1 MSIFGNVSV
10 ADGFDQLEIDFV
22 KSLMASGQVS
32 PEDVANQFNVPLE
45 TVLAF
50 APTTVN
56 ESGEG
61 NGLFETLSRGKTLF
75 QSGKQAVDALQ
86 QYNILKNTPSVAA
99 TAATTMEEL
108 AANNPLIIQNFGGA
122 SSDGVQVFTET
133 QKAAQMKEAAD
144 IFAGNL
150 GSVVGAISG
159 KESGK
164 ETAALAVL
172 SSINPAAALAY
183 RLFDAMDFFGGGG
196 LEATPM
202 TAEERADY
210 EAQQKLDFVS
220 NVANLS
226 GEGGDA
232 LLSEAIAAAEARGI
246 SVDSLLSDLDAGYA
260 DLTNTL
266 RTDDGFVAGNA
277 PVFTTGDTQIKNVG
291 DEYYDQF
298 TQEELSAMQAA
309 NAAVLDVPLNVA
321 QGALM
326 GTEMLTNVAGADN
339 VASRTLGEW
348 QDVLGGM
355 MSEQSKLDK
364 AEISRIMSEAE
375 GQGWYEEMKA
385 AAEAFGVAPIDF
397 VTNALGTT
405 LPVLAATAVTGGG
418 ILPATVVGAATGVGT
433 AKGAIYDATKQEML
447 NQGVSI
453 EDAERIASDAQS
465 YGGENLGE
473 ILISGGFGALA
484 GSTGVEASVSRILQN
499 IGKGGTATVVKGALG
514 EGIGEFGEGGAEQYA
529 ANKALQELGLE
540 IDEFQGV
547 VGNAFLEKF
556 AGNVTGGGIA
566 AVEVATEGGTE
577 GIADTNVNSQILQD
591 FNNAYQNELENIS
604 GSNVENLASTGL
616 ENELNSN
623 ELGSS
628 ITGTE
633 DTSGAETR
641 DLSTSP
647 KNVNEVTESEIS
659 EIESAIEES
668 GLTTTQATGQ
678 TTAQQNANTVTGL
691 ATVANKATSLFG
703 FGAAAIAAVVYA
715 ANKSGASA
723 QDVAAATNLSVD
735 QVNKLAN
742 EAGQTINN
750 QGSSTVDVGA
760 DTINKVVDGGA
771 SKADLAANQTAANE
785 AAKAAADKAAQ
796 EAAAAKA
803 AAAKAAADQAA
814 ADGAKDAA
822 LIKAAA
828 ESKAAADKAAA
839 DAAAAKAASDKAAA
853 DKAAADKAA
862 ADAAAS
868 TTADTSTATDTS
880 TTTNATT
887 LSDVIAN
894 TNAAT
899 SITNTVDTSLST
911 GSDINSTVDSTVST
925 AINNGVDTN
934 TAVNSSVSSSVS
946 TAINSGVTA
955 NTAINTA
962 VNSAINSAANA
973 NGNVNSAINSAVNSA
988 ITSAVNSGA
997 NVNAA
1002 TNTAV
1007 NSAVNAAT
1015 NAGVNTNTATNIAT
1029 NAATNANTNINNNVN
1044 TNVNTNVNANVNAN
1058 INTNLNPNVNT
1069 NVNSNV
1075 NPNVNPN
1082 PNLNVNTNVNPNV
1095 NPNVNVNT
1103 TFNPNINQ
1111 EVPDPEEE
1119 QRQGLM
1125 MLIQQTPITESILF
1139 EPKFTKLQ
1147 NVQQGMFDAFLR
1159 AAGGNR

>member
-1 MSIFGNVSV
+1 MSIFGNVS
-10 ADGFDQLEIDFV
+10 AAGGFDQSEIDFV

-61 NGLFETLSRGKTLF
+61 NGLFETLSRGNTLF
-75 QSGKQAVDALQ
+75 QSGKQVVDSLKALNTINANAGVINNVGANSPWALNVGGSDAAVIADP
-86 QYNILKNTPSVAA
+86 TA
-99 TAATTMEEL
+99 TFT
-108 AANNPLIIQNFGGA
+108 GGL
-122 SSDGVQVFTET
+122 S
-133 QKAAQMKEAAD
+133 
-144 IFAGNL
+144 
-150 GSVVGAISG
+150 SVVGALSG
-159 KESGK
+159 KESKK

-183 RLFDAMDFFGGGG
+183 RLFDAMYFFGGGG

-202 TAEERADY
+202 TAEERAYY

-232 LLSEAIAAAEARGI
+232 ILSEAIAAAEARGI
-246 SVDSLLSDLDAGYA
+246 SIDSLLSDLDAGYA

-298 TQEELSAMQAA
+298 TQEELAAMQAA

-339 VASRTLGEW
+339 VASQTLGEW

-375 GQGWYEEMKA
+375 GQGWYEEIKA

-418 ILPATVVGAATGVGT
+418 ILPATVVGAATGIGT

-447 NQGVSI
+447 NQGMSI

-465 YGGENLGE
+465 YGGENLDE

-484 GSTGVEASVSRILQN
+484 GSTGVEASVSRILQGL
-499 IGKGGTATVVKGALG
+499 GKGGTATIVKGALG

-547 VGNAFLEKF
+547 VGNAFLEKL

-577 GIADTNVNSQILQD
+577 GIADTNVNSQILKD

-633 DTSGAETR
+633 DTSGAATR

-668 GLTTTQATGQ
+668 GLLATQTTGQTTTQ

-703 FGAAAIAAVVYA
+703 FGAAAIAALVYA

-750 QGSSTVDVGA
+750 QGGSTVDVGA

-803 AAAKAAADQAA
+803 AAKAKA
-814 ADGAKDAA
+814 
-822 LIKAAA
+822 
-828 ESKAAADKAAA
+828 
-839 DAAAAKAASDKAAA
+839 AAAAKAAAK
-853 DKAAADKAA
+853 
-862 ADAAAS
+862 
-868 TTADTSTATDTS
+868 
-880 TTTNATT
+880 
-887 LSDVIAN
+887 
-894 TNAAT
+894 
-899 SITNTVDTSLST
+899 
-911 GSDINSTVDSTVST
+911 
-925 AINNGVDTN
+925 
-934 TAVNSSVSSSVS
+934 
-946 TAINSGVTA
+946 
-955 NTAINTA
+955 
-962 VNSAINSAANA
+962 
-973 NGNVNSAINSAVNSA
+973 
-988 ITSAVNSGA
+988 
-997 NVNAA
+997 
-1002 TNTAV
+1002 
-1007 NSAVNAAT
+1007 
-1015 NAGVNTNTATNIAT
+1015 
-1029 NAATNANTNINNNVN
+1029 
-1044 TNVNTNVNANVNAN
+1044 
-1058 INTNLNPNVNT
+1058 
-1069 NVNSNV
+1069 
-1075 NPNVNPN
+1075 
-1082 PNLNVNTNVNPNV
+1082 
-1095 NPNVNVNT
+1095 
-1103 TFNPNINQ
+1103 
-1111 EVPDPEEE
+1111 
-1119 QRQGLM
+1119 RM
-1125 MLIQQTPITESILF
+1125 
-1139 EPKFTKLQ
+1139 
-1147 NVQQGMFDAFLR
+1147 
-1159 AAGGNR
+1159 

>member
-1 MSIFGNVSV
+1 MAAIQQIQNLIAQSQPIPPDLQVAALLEAQQQELSSSALADAFGVPESMIGDAVS
-10 ADGFDQLEIDFV
+10 ALDLSSQL
-22 KSLMASGQVS
+22 S
-32 PEDVANQFNVPLE
+32 PNLGG
-45 TVLAF
+45 TL
-50 APTTVN
+50 TTEVTDN
-56 ESGEG
+56 GGEN
-61 NGLFETLSRGKTLF
+61 NGLFETLSKANTLI
-75 QSGKQAVDALQ
+75 QSGTQVVDALQ
-86 QYNILKNTPSVAA
+86 ALNTINANAGVINNVGANSPWALSVGGADKA
-99 TAATTMEEL
+99 VIDSVGATTD
-108 AANNPLIIQNFGGA
+108 AFTGGL
-122 SSDGVQVFTET
+122 S
-133 QKAAQMKEAAD
+133 
-144 IFAGNL
+144 
-150 GSVVGAISG
+150 SVVGALSG
-159 KESGK
+159 QESK
-164 ETAALAVL
+164 SETAALTVL
-172 SSINPAAALAY
+172 GAINPAAALAY
-183 RLFDAMDFFGGGG
+183 RLFDALDLFGGGG
-196 LEATPM
+196 LKATSM
-202 TAEERADY
+202 TPEERELNNAAAKVNMALGLVEKASTSGIASEGMSPDVYLLDAY
-210 EAQQKLDFVS
+210 EAVNALSDSDLEFFGDSKDDLLDRLMG
-220 NVANLS
+220 A
-226 GEGGDA
+226 GGDSLFA
-232 LLSEAIAAAEARGI
+232 SE
-246 SVDSLLSDLDAGYA
+246 YA
-260 DLTNTL
+260 DLSNTL
-266 RTDDGFVAGNA
+266 RTYDGFVSGTA
-277 PVFTTGDTQIKNVG
+277 PVFTGGDTQIKNVG

-298 TQEELSAMQAA
+298 TQDELAAMNAA

-405 LPVLAATAVTGGG
+405 LPVIAATAVTGGG
-418 ILPATVVGAATGVGT
+418 ILPATVVGAATGIGT

-447 NQGVSI
+447 NQGMSI

-484 GSTGVEASVSRILQN
+484 GSTGVEASVARILQN
-499 IGKGGTATVVKGALG
+499 IGKGGTATIVKGALG

-577 GIADTNVNSQILQD
+577 GIADTNVNSQILKD

-633 DTSGAETR
+633 DTSGAATR

-647 KNVNEVTESEIS
+647 KNVNEVTELEIS

-750 QGSSTVDVGA
+750 QGSSTVDVGQDTVNTLVGDKITKTKGSA
-760 DTINKVVDGGA
+760 DT
-771 SKADLAANQTAANE
+771 T
-785 AAKAAADKAAQ
+785 
-796 EAAAAKA
+796 
-803 AAAKAAADQAA
+803 
-814 ADGAKDAA
+814 
-822 LIKAAA
+822 
-828 ESKAAADKAAA
+828 
-839 DAAAAKAASDKAAA
+839 
-853 DKAAADKAA
+853 
-862 ADAAAS
+862 
-868 TTADTSTATDTS
+868 TDT
-880 TTTNATT
+880 TT
-887 LSDVIAN
+887 LTDVITN

-911 GSDINSTVDSTVST
+911 GNDINSTVDSTVST

-962 VNSAINSAANA
+962 VNSAINSVANA

-988 ITSAVNSGA
+988 LNSAANSGV

-1002 TNTAV
+1002 TNAAV
-1007 NSAVNAAT
+1007 NAAINAAT
-1015 NAGVNTNTATNIAT
+1015 NAGVNINTATNIAN

-1044 TNVNTNVNANVNAN
+1044 TNVNTNVNENVNEN
-1058 INTNLNPNVNT
+1058 INTNLNPNL
-1069 NVNSNV
+1069 
-1075 NPNVNPN
+1075 NPNVNI
-1082 PNLNVNTNVNPNV
+1082 NT
-1095 NPNVNVNT
+1095 
-1103 TFNPNINQ
+1103 NINQ
-1111 EVPDPEEE
+1111 EVPDPERQKENE
-1119 QRQGLM
+1119 RQGLM
-1125 MLIQQTPITESILF
+1125 MLIQQTPVTESILF
-1139 EPKFTKLQ
+1139 KPRFTKLE